1 MEFDILGEL
10 PKSFISDFGLEGGKT
25 LYKDDTRIQLIQ
37 DKGSWCK
44 HCHKMYLTFT
54 NDVCDE
60 VYISRTIPRLE
71 FNILPGIIG
80 RLLFSKSELK
90 FNNSEFNMTK
100 LPKCEKI
107 HFSCPNNIIS
117 MWWKMGMGFYI
128 SCISVL
134 IISDYN

>member
-60 VYISRTIPRLE
+60 VCISKTIPRLE

-80 RLLFSKSELK
+80 KLLLSKSEL
-90 FNNSEFNMTK
+90 T
-100 LPKCEKI
+100 
-107 HFSCPNNIIS
+107 
-117 MWWKMGMGFYI
+117 
-128 SCISVL
+128 L